1 MTATTRTAFDSD
13 TRIQNPWTKLYILL
27 TIAIALTVYS
37 IGAGAIRVPVWETVR
52 TVFGMGTGEFDY
64 IIQQY
69 RMPRIAMA
77 WIVGAGFAVSGTMIQ
92 GVIRNPL
99 ASPEI
104 IGITAG
110 AGLASAVLL
119 LGMPEVSVQLLPFV
133 SFLGGLIAAALVY
146 VLAFKRGISPTR
158 LALVGI
164 AVSAVFTSGIDYLMT
179 SFPIQLDMA
188 LIWLAGSLWARSWE
202 QFIAI
207 APWIFIMFTGCLMMA
222 HKLDV
227 LALGDEQA
235 IGLGVRV
242 EPTRLLALAMAVALA
257 GASVAVCGTIGF
269 VGLMAPHMARRLVGG
284 QHHILLPTAA
294 LVGTLLVLTA
304 DTLGRIISPPVEIPA
319 GVITSIVGGPYFIYL
334 LYRHRGW

>member
-1 MTATTRTAFDSD
+1 MTAKTKTHSSGARH
-13 TRIQNPWTKLYILL
+13 QNPWFKLYILL
-27 TIAIALTVYS
+27 SIAIGLTLYS
-37 IGAGAIRVPVWETVR
+37 MGVGAIRVPVWETVQ
-52 TVFGMGTGEFDY
+52 TVFGVGTGEFDY

-77 WIVGAGFAVSGTMIQ
+77 WIVATGLAVSGTMIQ

-146 VLAFKRGISPTR
+146 VLAFKRGISPAR

-179 SFPIQLDMA
+179 SFPVQLD
-188 LIWLAGSLWARSWE
+188 L
-202 QFIAI
+202 
-207 APWIFIMFTGCLMMA
+207 
-222 HKLDV
+222 K
-227 LALGDEQA
+227 
-235 IGLGVRV
+235 
-242 EPTRLLALAMAVALA
+242 
-257 GASVAVCGTIGF
+257 
-269 VGLMAPHMARRLVGG
+269 
-284 QHHILLPTAA
+284 
-294 LVGTLLVLTA
+294 
-304 DTLGRIISPPVEIPA
+304 
-319 GVITSIVGGPYFIYL
+319 
-334 LYRHRGW
+334 

>member
-1 MTATTRTAFDSD
+1 MTAKTKTHSSGARH
-13 TRIQNPWTKLYILL
+13 QNPWFKLYILL
-27 TIAIALTVYS
+27 AIAVGLTLYS
-37 IGAGAIRVPVWETVR
+37 IGVGAIRVPVWETVQ
-52 TVFGMGTGEFDY
+52 TVFGVGSGKFDY

-77 WIVGAGFAVSGTMIQ
+77 WIVGTGLAVSGTMIQ

-119 LGMPEVSVQLLPFV
+119 LGMPEVSVQFLPFV

-146 VLAFKRGISPTR
+146 VLAFKRGISPAR

-179 SFPIQLDMA
+179 SFPVQLDLA
-188 LIWLAGSLWARSWE
+188 LIWLTGSLWARSWE

-207 APWIFIMFTGCLMMA
+207 APWILIMFGGCLMMA

-227 LALGDEQA
+227 LGLGDEQA

-242 EPTRLLALAMAVALA
+242 EPTRLFALAMAVALA
-257 GASVAVCGTIGF
+257 GASVHVCGTIGF

-294 LVGTLLVLTA
+294 LVGTLLVLSA
-304 DTLGRIISPPVEIPA
+304 DTLGRIISPPVEVPA

>member
-1 MTATTRTAFDSD
+1 MAAKTKTHRSGS
-13 TRIQNPWTKLYILL
+13 RHQNPWFKLYILL
-27 TIAIALTVYS
+27 AIAVGLTLYS
-37 IGAGAIRVPVWETVR
+37 IGVGAIRVPVWETVQ
-52 TVFGMGTGEFDY
+52 TVFGVGTGEFDY

-77 WIVGAGFAVSGTMIQ
+77 WIVATGLALSGTMIQ

-119 LGMPEVSVQLLPFV
+119 LGIPDVSVQFLPIV

-146 VLAFKRGISPTR
+146 VLAFKRGISPAR

-179 SFPIQLDMA
+179 SFPVQLDLA
-188 LIWLAGSLWARSWE
+188 LIWLAGSLWARNWE
-202 QFIAI
+202 QFMAV
-207 APWIFIMFTGCLMMA
+207 APWILIMFAGCLLMA

-235 IGLGVRV
+235 TGLGVRV
-242 EPTRLLALAMAVALA
+242 ERTRLLALAVAVALA

-269 VGLMAPHMARRLVGG
+269 IGLMAPHIARRLVGG

-294 LVGTLLVLTA
+294 LVGTLLVLSA
-304 DTLGRIISPPVEIPA
+304 DTLGRILSPPVEIPA
-319 GVITSIVGGPYFIYL
+319 GIITSIIGGPYFIYL
-334 LYRHRGW
+334 LYRHRTW

>member
-1 MTATTRTAFDSD
+1 MTAKTKTHSSGARQ
-13 TRIQNPWTKLYILL
+13 QNPWFKLYILL
-27 TIAIALTVYS
+27 AIAVGLTLYS
-37 IGAGAIRVPVWETVR
+37 IGVGAIRVPVWETVQ
-52 TVFGMGTGEFDY
+52 TVFGVGSGKFDY

-77 WIVGAGFAVSGTMIQ
+77 WIVATGLALSGTMIQ

-119 LGMPEVSVQLLPFV
+119 LGIPDVSVQLLPIV

-146 VLAFKRGISPTR
+146 VLAFKRGISPAR

-179 SFPIQLDMA
+179 SFPVQLDLA
-188 LIWLAGSLWARSWE
+188 LIWLAGSLWARNWE
-202 QFIAI
+202 QFMAV
-207 APWIFIMFTGCLMMA
+207 APWILIMFAGCLLMA

-235 IGLGVRV
+235 TGLGVRV
-242 EPTRLLALAMAVALA
+242 ERTRLLALAVAVALA

-269 VGLMAPHMARRLVGG
+269 IGLMAPHIARRLVGG

-294 LVGTLLVLTA
+294 LVGTLLVLSA
-304 DTLGRIISPPVEIPA
+304 DTLGRILSPPVEIPA
-319 GVITSIVGGPYFIYL
+319 GIITSIIGGPYFIYL
-334 LYRHRGW
+334 LYRHRTW

>member
-1 MTATTRTAFDSD
+1 
-13 TRIQNPWTKLYILL
+13 
-27 TIAIALTVYS
+27 
-37 IGAGAIRVPVWETVR
+37 
-52 TVFGMGTGEFDY
+52 
-64 IIQQY
+64 
-69 RMPRIAMA
+69 
-77 WIVGAGFAVSGTMIQ
+77 MIQ

-119 LGMPEVSVQLLPFV
+119 LGMPNVSVQLLPIV
-133 SFLGGLIAAALVY
+133 SFLGGLIAAVLVY
-146 VLAFKRGISPTR
+146 VLAFKRGISPAR

-179 SFPIQLDMA
+179 SFPVQLDMA

-202 QFIAI
+202 QFMAV
-207 APWIFIMFTGCLMMA
+207 APWILIMFAGCLLMA

-235 IGLGVRV
+235 IGLGIRV
-242 EPTRLLALAMAVALA
+242 ERTRLLALAIAVALA

-269 VGLMAPHMARRLVGG
+269 IGLMAPHMARRLVGG

-294 LVGTLLVLTA
+294 LVGTLLVLSA
-304 DTLGRIISPPVEIPA
+304 DTLGRILSPPVEIPA
-319 GVITSIVGGPYFIYL
+319 GIITSIIGGPYFIYL
-334 LYRHRGW
+334 LYRHRTW